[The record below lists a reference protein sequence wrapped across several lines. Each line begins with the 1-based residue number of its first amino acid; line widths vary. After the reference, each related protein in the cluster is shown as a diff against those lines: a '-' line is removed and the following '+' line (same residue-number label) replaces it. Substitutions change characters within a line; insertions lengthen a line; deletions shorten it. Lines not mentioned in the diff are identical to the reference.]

1 VLLAIVAIGVSMAIM
16 VAIPAGLTA
25 SQSAVERLN
34 DQMTVDYASQAAE
47 IENTSS
53 LIEVG
58 NTDSTF
64 SGTGQMS
71 AGGASG
77 SSGTGS
83 TSVINETVMET
94 VEALDGVESVIPYV
108 SMTEGMPDRDDF
120 FGGGGTAPPTTGEGG
135 TPPSNNATMPDI
147 DSMRNMLSDVTKVLG
162 VTLTENAIDNH
173 SVLPSTILEGR
184 NLNVNETGS
193 VLLTENLT
201 AYYDTELGGTVTI
214 QNKTFNVV
222 GIYENT
228 TTMGNRTVFMSI
240 ADAQEIYD
248 LGSSVSYLYVYVED
262 TDMVSTIASAI
273 KLAYS
278 DITVST
284 MADRLQQLTALQEMS
299 EQTLTSA
306 STTLQQTENT
316 ATQLMLIAVIATGL
330 IILFVMLY
338 TVKERTRE
346 IGVLKTMGFSKRSV
360 ISQFVLEGVIVA
372 ALAGAAGAAVG
383 WVGSSALSSI
393 LLPSSSTG
401 EQVGRGVQQVTSL
414 AVQPDPAWVLIAFV
428 LVVAMGA
435 LGSLYPAWRASRTR
449 PVEALKNE

>member
-1 VLLAIVAIGVSMAIM
+1 
-16 VAIPAGLTA
+16 
-25 SQSAVERLN
+25 
-34 DQMTVDYASQAAE
+34 
-47 IENTSS
+47 
-53 LIEVG
+53 
-58 NTDSTF
+58 
-64 SGTGQMS
+64 
-71 AGGASG
+71 
-77 SSGTGS
+77 
-83 TSVINETVMET
+83 
-94 VEALDGVESVIPYV
+94 
-108 SMTEGMPDRDDF
+108 
-120 FGGGGTAPPTTGEGG
+120 
-135 TPPSNNATMPDI
+135 
-147 DSMRNMLSDVTKVLG
+147 
-162 VTLTENAIDNH
+162 
-173 SVLPSTILEGR
+173 
-184 NLNVNETGS
+184 
-193 VLLTENLT
+193 
-201 AYYDTELGGTVTI
+201 
-214 QNKTFNVV
+214 
-222 GIYENT
+222 
-228 TTMGNRTVFMSI
+228 
-240 ADAQEIYD
+240 
-248 LGSSVSYLYVYVED
+248 VED